1 MMFDP
6 GQRAPR
12 QQLEWLSGSRADE
25 YANEARRRSSPQKR
39 QKRQKRQ
46 NRQSGSGGLAG
57 LLTYVVLVAAV
68 VLLARDAEFRT
79 AAWTFIRGL

>member
-12 QQLEWLSGSRADE
+12 QQPELLSGSRADE
-25 YANEARRRSSPQKR
+25 YPGEPRGRSVRHKR
-39 QKRQKRQ
+39 QK
-46 NRQSGSGGLAG
+46 RQSGSGGLAG

-68 VLLARDAEFRT
+68 VLLAHDPEFRA
-79 AAWTFIRGL
+79 AAWTFVRGL